1 MGSIWNS
8 IREFSLG
15 TMERG
20 LELLHGV
27 LEPIA
32 GVHAWGW
39 AIIALTLIIRIFL
52 LPLAI
57 KQIRSMR
64 SMQALQ
70 PKIKEIQKK
79 HKVSRDL
86 MKKDPD
92 QYRAKKQKLNE
103 EMMALYQKEGVNPA
117 ASCLPLLA
125 QAPVFIALFWV
136 LRESEDIANQ
146 PFYFFTSFISSDSP
160 ETGLGALTSAS
171 GWPGLLLIVL
181 MIVTMFVMQKQMMAR
196 QASSGADNP
205 MAQQQKI
212 MLYALP
218 PFLGVISWNLP
229 LGVLLYWVTTNAWQG
244 GQQAIMLR
252 EVRHE
257 AEEGTLEDH
266 LGGSGG
272 GSTTRGGKDKGKD
285 KGKDEGPVKG
295 KDTGQGAGGTKGKA
309 GGSSPSKGDPS
320 KGGPSKGG
328 TAKGGKPKGGQT
340 SQGKGA
346 SGSSSGAGKSQRP
359 SGGGSNGK
367 APGGAGKS
375 GKSGKGGGGTGGKRS
390 GPNAGQANGRSR
402 SGRSDHLPRR
412 PSRG

>member
-285 KGKDEGPVKG
+285 KGPVKG

>member
-136 LRESEDIANQ
+136 LRESDDIANQ
-146 PFYFFTSFISSDSP
+146 PFYFFTAFVSEDSV

-171 GWPGLLLIVL
+171 GWPGLLLIVM

-244 GQQAIMLR
+244 AQQAIMLR

-266 LGGSGG
+266 LGGSSA
-272 GSTTRGGKDKGKD
+272 GSSTGDGKHKGKD
-285 KGKDEGPVKG
+285 KGPMKG
-295 KDTGQGAGGTKGKA
+295 KDTGHGAGGAKGKT
-309 GGSSPSKGDPS
+309 GGTSPSKGGQS
-320 KGGPSKGG
+320 KGSTPKGGASKGG
-328 TAKGGKPKGGQT
+328 TAKGGKPKGEKT
-340 SQGKGA
+340 SEATGA
-346 SGSSSGAGKSQRP
+346 SGSSSGPGKSQRP
-359 SGGGSNGK
+359 SGGGTNGK

-375 GKSGKGGGGTGGKRS
+375 GKGRGGAGGKRS